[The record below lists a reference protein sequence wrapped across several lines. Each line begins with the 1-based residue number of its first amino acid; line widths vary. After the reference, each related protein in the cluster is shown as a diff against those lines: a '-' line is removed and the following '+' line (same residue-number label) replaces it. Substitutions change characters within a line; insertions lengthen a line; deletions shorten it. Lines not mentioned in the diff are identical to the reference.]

1 MEETS
6 VRRGD
11 IWWLDWSPGRGSE
24 QLGRR
29 PAVVIQNDLGNQYS
43 PTTIVAAVTTQG
55 RPEYPFIVGISASEC
70 GLPRDSFVN
79 LAQVLTVDKSRLVQ
93 KAGRLTNE
101 KLEEVDRA
109 LAVSLGLE
117 MAEYTV

>member
-11 IWWLDWSPGRGSE
+11 VWWLDWSLGRGSE
-24 QLGRR
+24 QLGKR
-29 PAVVIQNDLGNQYS
+29 PAVVLQNDLGNQYS

-55 RPEYPFIVGISASEC
+55 RREYPFIVAISASEC

-79 LAQVLTVDKSRLVQ
+79 LAQILTVDKSRLVQ
-93 KAGRLTNE
+93 KVGRLSG
-101 KLEEVDRA
+101 KKREEVDKA

-117 MAEYTV
+117 MVE